1 MMVVL
6 AHDILAQVSST
17 NQEKEEKEAHAPA
30 LVVDVALT
38 RHPFFVDKAAAIAS
52 HAPYLDPV
60 TRMPP
65 AQIHLLGFDSLVRL
79 LDTKYYP
86 PSHTLE
92 PLEELFSRHRVRVT
106 LRDDDKYGGREEQE
120 KYVQAL
126 VEGAR
131 EGEGGKREWAE
142 RIELVAG
149 GAEARGVSSTR
160 VREVAVNGEWHRL
173 EGLVSRK
180 MEEWIEEQ
188 DLYRTTTAS
197 YSSTGYNGD

>member
-1 MMVVL
+1 MVIL
-6 AHDILAQVSST
+6 AHDILAKVSS
-17 NQEKEEKEAHAPA
+17 KEEEVEVAI
-30 LVVDVALT
+30 DVALT

-52 HAPYLDPV
+52 YAPYLDPV
-60 TRMPP
+60 TRTPP

-92 PLEELFSRHRVRVT
+92 PLKALFSRHKVRVT
-106 LRDDDKYGGREEQE
+106 LREDDKYGGKEEQE
-120 KYVQAL
+120 KYAQAL
-126 VEGAR
+126 AEGAR

-149 GAEARGVSSTR
+149 EAARGVSSTR
-160 VREVAVNGEWHRL
+160 AREVTEKGEWHRL

-180 MEEWIEEQ
+180 MREWIEEQ
-188 DLYRTTTAS
+188 NPYKIP
-197 YSSTGYNGD
+197 